1 MPVGWCVASTQLAC
15 LAASESTRCGVGSL
29 CGSHLMLPDQ
39 RPGFCV
45 AHVPGADF
53 WIKCVCLKQT
63 AWLVPHLRR
72 LCCNS
77 PGGTVLL
84 LNTMDTAGTMGS
96 AEPAGRDDCPISW
109 VFGRAFSYSRSYLK
123 SLVEWIRAAF
133 WVQRMLLQNLKRLL
147 LMLVVEDVRC
157 ANRTWDRWANV
168 TDPGIL
174 VLYLPSSSGQLWTIV
189 MFCEMSRC
197 SRLPWTVLWQR
208 TGELTQPLGKTVN
221 VRCSLPS
228 SVAQSCPTLCEPM
241 SSTHP
246 RWMNGILALLPDGD

>member
-1 MPVGWCVASTQLAC
+1 MPTGWCVASTQLAC
-15 LAASESTRCGVGSL
+15 LAASESTRCGVGIL

-77 PGGTVLL
+77 SGGTVLL

-157 ANRTWDRWANV
+157 ANVPETAGPMWQTLGSWYFILHLLQDSCGLLWCSVKCPDVRGYLGLYCDREQENWH
-168 TDPGIL
+168 
-174 VLYLPSSSGQLWTIV
+174 SLWERLWMCAV
-189 MFCEMSRC
+189 VYPVQSLSRVPLFATPC
-197 SRLPWTVLWQR
+197 RLPTP
-208 TGELTQPLGKTVN
+208 GE
-221 VRCSLPS
+221 
-228 SVAQSCPTLCEPM
+228 
-241 SSTHP
+241 
-246 RWMNGILALLPDGD
+246 WMGS